1 MAWKNSPLDS
11 ESGNFKWTFD
21 GSGSPDANTG
31 GVFFG
36 SNTPSEYKKL
46 IQTMELRKDEEDKL
60 RKEVEKVKGLQE
72 LIEKTSKEL
81 EATQTDLQAMKASLE
96 DQGKELSE
104 AKLDFEKQRKE
115 GADQIKTDRLQSI
128 QILAIFVAF
137 FTFASISFQM
147 FANVNSHFWLPLGL
161 TILGAMTLFSSII
174 IMASNKVT
182 SMPVVVYITLCFS
195 IICIASGSILYWFA
209 LNDDN
214 GRMKE
219 CSSLTLKME
228 AQKEKTG
235 SVSDILS
242 VQQKN
247 ICRADGI

>member
-11 ESGNFKWTFD
+11 ESGGFNWTYD
-21 GSGSPDANTG
+21 GSSSPDANTG
-31 GVFFG
+31 RVLFG
-36 SNTPSEYKKL
+36 SNTSNEYKKI

-60 RKEVEKVKGLQE
+60 RKEVEKVKGLQDRTD
-72 LIEKTSKEL
+72 KTSKEL
-81 EATQTDLQAMKASLE
+81 KTTQNDLAAMKTLIE
-96 DQGKELSE
+96 EQRKELNE

-182 SMPVVVYITLCFS
+182 AMPVVVYVTLCFS
-195 IICIASGSILYWFA
+195 IISILGGSTLYWFA
-209 LNDDN
+209 LSDDN
-214 GRMKE
+214 GRMRE
-219 CSSLTLKME
+219 CSSLTQKME
-228 AQKEKTG
+228 DQKEKTG
-235 SVSDILS
+235 TVSDVLT

-247 ICRADGI
+247 ICRAEGA